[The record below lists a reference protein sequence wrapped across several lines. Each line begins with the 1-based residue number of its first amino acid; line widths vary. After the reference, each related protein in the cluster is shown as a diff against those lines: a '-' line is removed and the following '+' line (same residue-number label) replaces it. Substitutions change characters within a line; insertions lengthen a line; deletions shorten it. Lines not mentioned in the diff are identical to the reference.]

1 MLNTAIERKLSVN
14 CILHLKLFL
23 QNMFWSQS
31 FGTQSFDRKPRLPPL
46 YTGWNLLT
54 VFPVCLTLSLV
65 VRLLFS
71 GVCRCL
77 RTTGWWKL
85 VKETKSPAGVGWG
98 PDIVLALGW
107 GAACQGPLYEGCS
120 PWKTYLFIPVCGPAS
135 DPGPCCS
142 LRTRDPGC
150 CRWQQI
156 KIAVNHSR
164 AHNTSI
170 NGSADKGCRLLG
182 PRLNGTVENPFPVA
196 EHTQL
201 WW

>member
-1 MLNTAIERKLSVN
+1 MWVTTPLWACRALTGSFFLYSKKPWPASLLASLCHSLSCV
-14 CILHLKLFL
+14 
-23 QNMFWSQS
+23 
-31 FGTQSFDRKPRLPPL
+31 
-46 YTGWNLLT
+46 LLT
-54 VFPVCLTLSLV
+54 FQRV
-65 VRLLFS
+65 VQVSPYHRL
-71 GVCRCL
+71 C
-77 RTTGWWKL
+77 TWWKL
-85 VKETKSPAGVGWG
+85 VKETKSPAGLGWG

-107 GAACQGPLYEGCS
+107 GAACQGPLYEGCP

-142 LRTRDPGC
+142 LRSGDLGC

-170 NGSADKGCRLLG
+170 NGCADKGCGLLG

-201 WW
+201 WR